1 MVESDPHIGTKL
13 GNFTITGV
21 LGQGGM
27 GVVYVAQHA
36 TLPTKAAVK
45 VLLPE
50 YARDH
55 ELVRRF
61 LDEAHV
67 AAGINDPHVVR
78 VFDAGMLP
86 DGSPYLVMELL
97 EGTTLHAL
105 LAQGPLPVQRAVKI
119 ITQIAQ
125 AVAVVHRYGI
135 LHRDLK
141 PENVHLQK
149 GHKGDDLAKVLDF
162 GLAKPQG
169 LEKGLTTAGTIV
181 GTPEYMSPEQAQG
194 KPLDKRTDVYSFGCI
209 AYATLAGTA
218 PFDAESAVGLLLA
231 HVSHPIPDVRQKRL
245 DVPASLSSLIVACMG
260 KMPDE
265 RPATMDAVVAA
276 LEAIGREVETTSS
289 GATVQLAPVAA
300 AVVGA
305 PSTPGLA
312 PGSSPGMY
320 GPPAAYGPAPTA
332 TSQIGAASIV
342 MQPPPKSG
350 TPGVVAFI
358 ALLAV
363 AALAGGY
370 FFFVKNKGNTQMVPA
385 ASATATSSAPAP
397 SASAPPEPTYG
408 EDKNPFTWTDASVV
422 AAGNAV
428 YVSRCAR
435 CHGARGDGAGTD
447 IPKGLRPRSFSDV
460 VLPPGTLDVYY
471 FHIIRQGIEKNGGE
485 AMPPFKDKLNAKE
498 TWQVV
503 TFIDTLRPKMRK
515 VDVEK
520 EIQAGPPNPTED
532 SKARGRELYATRCAG
547 CHGDELRGDGPA
559 SVMIPEPPTDL
570 KDGAWNDKNKKAGE
584 TDLVHIFRT
593 TTMGYGEYMGA
604 FSNLST
610 NDRWAIAR
618 YVTLVRTGT
627 IKP

>member
-1 MVESDPHIGTKL
+1 MVDGDPLIGTKL

-45 VLLPE
+45 VLLAE

-67 AAGINDPHVVR
+67 ASGINDPHVVR

-86 DGSPYLVMELL
+86 DGRPYLVMEML

-119 ITQIAQ
+119 ITQVAQ

-149 GHKGDDLAKVLDF
+149 GHKGEDLAKVLDF

-194 KPLDKRTDVYSFGCI
+194 KALDKRTDVYSFGCI

-218 PFDAESAVGLLLA
+218 PYDAESAVGLLLA
-231 HVSHPIPDVRQKRL
+231 HVSHPVPDVRTKRL
-245 DVPASLSSLIVACMG
+245 DVPASLASLIVACMG
-260 KMPDE
+260 KTPDE
-265 RPATMDAVVAA
+265 RPASMDAVVAA
-276 LEAIGREVETTSS
+276 LDAIGREVETTSS
-289 GATVQLAPVAA
+289 GATVMLAPVAA
-300 AVVGA
+300 AVLGP
-305 PSTPGLA
+305 PSTPGMA

-320 GPPAAYGPAPTA
+320 GPSGAYGPSPTA

-350 TPGVVAFI
+350 TPAVLAFI
-358 ALLAV
+358 GLLAV
-363 AALAGGY
+363 AAVAGGY
-370 FFFVKNKGNTQMVPA
+370 FVFGKKKEGNALVPA
-385 ASATATSSAPAP
+385 PSTSTIAASASASATAV
-397 SASAPPEPTYG
+397 EKQYG

-422 AAGNAV
+422 SAGNAL

-471 FHIIRQGIEKNGGE
+471 FHIIRQGIEKNGGD
-485 AMPPFKDKLNAKE
+485 AMPAFKDKLSIKE

-503 TFIDTLRPKMRK
+503 TFIDTLRPKPRK

-520 EIQAGPPNPTED
+520 EIIAGPPNATAE
-532 SKARGRELYATRCAG
+532 SKARGKELYATRCAG

-570 KDGAWNDKNKKAGE
+570 KDASWNEKNKKPGE
-584 TDLVHIFRT
+584 SDLVHVFRT
-593 TTMGYGEYMGA
+593 TTQGYGEYMGA

-610 NDRWAIAR
+610 NDRWAVAR
-618 YVTLVRTGT
+618 YVALVRTGT